1 MTRCHSET
9 VWDDTIAV
17 FGDGDVVL
25 RTGVVAV
32 CVQSCMVQLS
42 AHGDGGHHCLLNLH
56 NCGSWDSQVRRY
68 GPLRAYATCMA
79 KLSSFLKS
87 YTSFQTSVGLR
98 CLLTVDGW
106 TEIPVDALRPE
117 ASLELGVLLS
127 LRDESRPP
135 GLPVSLQMSEA
146 LTQQERL
153 QAIAEKRKRQT
164 EIENKRR
171 QLEDDRRQLQHL
183 KSKALRERWLLD
195 GAPSSGENEVQKQLE
210 EDEAKTKQ
218 LEQTVLR
225 LEQEIEELETGVP
238 AKPAKQDISV
248 RAAELLCTDTMGK
261 KMLMHL
267 MVPEKVRSKHCTYN
281 LTQFSPL
288 KEKSNEKV
296 KMADKS
302 GPLENG
308 VHQPSP
314 QETTKKAVT
323 GIEAKLQCTN
333 PDAAIEN
340 ASVEH
345 PVTMVFMGYK
355 NVEDEAETK
364 KTLGI
369 EDTVKAEFV
378 VIEDGESKGATE
390 GAKDDQ
396 APPNGTTS
404 SPEKN
409 PEEKKNEEGKEEE
422 AKKEKQPCKCCT
434 VM

>member
-1 MTRCHSET
+1 
-9 VWDDTIAV
+9 
-17 FGDGDVVL
+17 
-25 RTGVVAV
+25 
-32 CVQSCMVQLS
+32 
-42 AHGDGGHHCLLNLH
+42 
-56 NCGSWDSQVRRY
+56 
-68 GPLRAYATCMA
+68 
-79 KLSSFLKS
+79 
-87 YTSFQTSVGLR
+87 
-98 CLLTVDGW
+98 
-106 TEIPVDALRPE
+106 
-117 ASLELGVLLS
+117 
-127 LRDESRPP
+127 
-135 GLPVSLQMSEA
+135 MSEA

-153 QAIAEKRKRQT
+153 QAIAEKRKRQA

-218 LEQTVLR
+218 LEKTILR

-238 AKPAKQDISV
+238 AKPTADKQD
-248 RAAELLCTDTMGK
+248 TPDGPGK
-261 KMLMHL
+261 
-267 MVPEKVRSKHCTYN
+267 V
-281 LTQFSPL
+281 
-288 KEKSNEKV
+288 
-296 KMADKS
+296 
-302 GPLENG
+302 ENG

-314 QETTKKAVT
+314 QDTTKKAVT
-323 GIEAKLQCTN
+323 GIEAKLQCTS

-340 ASVEH
+340 ASAEH

-355 NVEDEAETK
+355 NVEDETETK
-364 KTLGI
+364 KALGI

-409 PEEKKNEEGKEEE
+409 PEEKKNEEAKEEE